1 MKECLLSERISN
13 YLQTHEVARYK
24 PDWGRELGRSIVKR
38 FRGAKADY
46 TPLHQDAEPLSPI
59 DIEHASIRSSRI
71 RTPSPIPEL
80 RKPGSPWRHIFQRNV
95 ILTLVTHFLLAM
107 HTSAFNNMIFV
118 FLPMSRQDTRK
129 GFLHFSGGLGLSSS
143 NVGLATAIIGIV
155 GLPLQLLVY
164 PRVQFR
170 LGTLRSF
177 RTFLPLSPLAYT
189 LMPFLVLI
197 PRAPYLVWPAFILVV
212 SLQVISRTFVLPAG
226 IILVNNSV
234 TESTVLGTIH
244 GIAQSTSSAART
256 LGPLLGGLGLGL
268 GSKNNVVGAAW
279 WALAVEALLGW
290 FVSWAIYEGKG
301 IERKKSRM
309 RPAR

>member
-1 MKECLLSERISN
+1 M
-13 YLQTHEVARYK
+13 
-24 PDWGRELGRSIVKR
+24 KR
-38 FRGAKADY
+38 FRGSRADY
-46 TPLHQDAEPLSPI
+46 SRLHQEPGLLSPI
-59 DIEHASIRSSRI
+59 DVEHASLRSARV
-71 RTPSPIPEL
+71 RTPSPVSEL
-80 RKPGSPWRHIFQRNV
+80 RRPESPWRHVFQRNV

-118 FLPMSRQDTRK
+118 FLPMSRQPEGTLK

-143 NVGLATAIIGIV
+143 HVGLATAIIGIV

-189 LMPFLVLI
+189 LMPFLVII

-268 GSKNNVVGAAW
+268 GSKNDIVGAAW

-301 IERKKSRM
+301 IERKKSSI
-309 RPAR
+309 RPRR